1 MFLAEM
7 ERNIAM
13 TSKQAKPQTRSLD
26 LVRALSEAGRHVF
39 TVADARE
46 YLSHDASLWLALTR
60 LLKTGWIRRLKRGVY
75 LIVPLEAGI
84 ARQWTGDVFVIAC
97 SLAQPAAV
105 AYWSAMRHWNWTTQ
119 VPQTVLVQTT
129 QRKWRY
135 AKTILGVTYRFV
147 PVVPGKFFGVRR
159 ERLGAKTFFVTDREK
174 TLLDI
179 LDRPDLSG
187 GMPEVLGAVAAA
199 SSEIDWKRL
208 DEYLD
213 RFPNR
218 TVLKRLGVLADL
230 LSLDISDRKIR
241 LARWRGMISGGVTL
255 LDPGGSRT
263 SGRIN
268 SGWGIR
274 MNLPIASQHAR

>member
-1 MFLAEM
+1 
-7 ERNIAM
+7 M

-39 TVADARE
+39 TVADARK

-84 ARQWTGDVFVIAC
+84 ARQWTEDVFVIAC

-135 AKTILGVTYRFV
+135 EKTILGVTYRFI

-187 GMPEVLGAVAAA
+187 GMPEVLDAVAAA

-218 TVLKRLGVLADL
+218 TVLKRLGILADL
-230 LSLDISDRKIR
+230 LSLDIQDRKTR
-241 LARWRGMISGGVTL
+241 LARWRGMISAGVTL

-274 MNLPIASQHAR
+274 MNVPIASQHAR